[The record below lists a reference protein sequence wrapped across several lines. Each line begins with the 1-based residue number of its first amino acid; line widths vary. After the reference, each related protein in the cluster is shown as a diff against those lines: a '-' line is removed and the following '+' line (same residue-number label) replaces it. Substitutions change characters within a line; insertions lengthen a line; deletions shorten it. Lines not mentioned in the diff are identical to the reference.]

1 MVRKQRRYQRGQA
14 MIEYSV
20 VMLLLLI
27 GGVGGGLIVF
37 LPSMM
42 NALDVY
48 LSGIYFMLNLAVP

>member
-14 MIEYSV
+14 MVEYSV
-20 VMLLLLI
+20 VMFLLLI